1 MRLGKKSIVKLIP
14 EKLKIQKVLVS
25 QPRPAIIKKSP
36 FYELSKKYDVEITY
50 KPFIR
55 VVGVSL
61 KEFRAQRVEILSHTA
76 VIFTSRTTVD
86 SFFHIC
92 EEARITVPETMKYIC
107 QTEAV
112 ALYLQKYIVYR
123 KRKISFGDGSF
134 TSLIELIIKHK
145 EEKFMLAMSEP
156 HKPELPETLAKLKL
170 SFDPVILARTVAS
183 DLDDLNLAEYGL
195 LALYSPTD
203 VATLVTKFGTEQLP
217 AVAVFGEGTL
227 RAAFD
232 AGIPV
237 LANAPTPEAPSMAKA
252 VDIYLSK
259 VEKGEPIEPVE
270 PTTDTRKEEF
280 IRSQQHKLAKKSRTR
295 RPAAETRK

>member
-1 MRLGKKSIVKLIP
+1 MVRA
-14 EKLKIQKVLVS
+14 LKVSKVLVS
-25 QPRPAIIKKSP
+25 QPRPAIIEKSP
-36 FYELSKKYDVEITY
+36 FYELSRKHNVAIEY

-61 KEFRAQRVEILSHTA
+61 KEFRGQRVEILDHTA
-76 VIFTSRTTVD
+76 VIFTSRTTID

-123 KRKISFGDGSF
+123 KRKISFADGSF
-134 TSLIELIIKHK
+134 TSLVELIIKHK
-145 EEKFMLAMSEP
+145 EEKFLLALSEP

-170 SFDPVILARTVAS
+170 PVDPVILARTVAS
-183 DLDDLNLAEYGL
+183 DLDDVKLSDYDV

-203 VATLVTKFGTEQLP
+203 IKTLVEKFGTDNLP

-227 RAAFD
+227 RAAVE
-232 AGIPV
+232 AGITV

-252 VDIYLSK
+252 LDIYLAR
-259 VEKGEPIEPVE
+259 VEAGEEIEPVAV
-270 PTTDTRKEEF
+270 TTDTRKEEF
-280 IRSQQHKLAKKSRTR
+280 IRSQQHKLTKKSRVR
-295 RPAAETRK
+295 RPGTAEPRK